1 MIQNAIAAVIVV
13 LAALHVARKY
23 LPARW
28 RIKIVYFFTAHGASQ
43 VTMARWLGTGSS
55 CGSGSGCGSG
65 NDGCK
70 ACAQPAPTEHVI
82 KIVRR

>member
-28 RIKIVYFFTAHGASQ
+28 RTKIVYFFTARGASQ
-43 VTMARWLGTGSS
+43 AKMARWLGTESN
-55 CGSGSGCGSG
+55 CGSGC
-65 NDGCK
+65 DTCK